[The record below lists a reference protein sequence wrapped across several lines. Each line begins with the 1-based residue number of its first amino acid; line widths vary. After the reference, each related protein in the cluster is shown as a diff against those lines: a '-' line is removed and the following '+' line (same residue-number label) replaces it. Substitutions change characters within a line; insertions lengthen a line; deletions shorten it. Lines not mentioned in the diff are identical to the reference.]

1 MASTVAVSVA
11 LDADPRN
18 VGHAR
23 AVLRDAM
30 LRSGAEHLV
39 DAATLLLSEVVTNA
53 LVHAGTPFIV
63 RVRSTDE
70 SLRVEV
76 QDGGSHLPS
85 RRYYAGTAG
94 TGRGVQLMDHLADRW
109 GSEALST
116 GKTVWFEMG
125 NPHAERVTVP
135 GGHDDPPGESDSE
148 PAACQVTLRHVPLLM
163 HMAWQEH
170 AATLLREYLL
180 HVLDDDDDILER
192 HAQASEAM
200 SLLNEQLP
208 VPALSEDTDAL
219 MAGAIEPMVTADEV
233 VLRIPAASVPHFAT
247 LDGLLRSAI
256 AEARAGRFL
265 SPPTQPEID
274 EMRQWIC
281 AEVARQ
287 AAGDTTATP

>member
-1 MASTVAVSVA
+1 
-11 LDADPRN
+11 
-18 VGHAR
+18 
-23 AVLRDAM
+23 
-30 LRSGAEHLV
+30 
-39 DAATLLLSEVVTNA
+39 
-53 LVHAGTPFIV
+53 
-63 RVRSTDE
+63 
-70 SLRVEV
+70 
-76 QDGGSHLPS
+76 
-85 RRYYAGTAG
+85 
-94 TGRGVQLMDHLADRW
+94 
-109 GSEALST
+109 
-116 GKTVWFEMG
+116 
-125 NPHAERVTVP
+125 
-135 GGHDDPPGESDSE
+135 
-148 PAACQVTLRHVPLLM
+148 
-163 HMAWQEH
+163 
-170 AATLLREYLL
+170 
-180 HVLDDDDDILER
+180 
-192 HAQASEAM
+192 M